1 MCAVFPMSILKTMY
15 AVHSPVTRRVRR
27 IRTRRLDK
35 RFDMGVEAYA
45 LCCALSSIESL
56 VPARSYGDDGAG
68 PVGVAAQRA
77 KTVSGAPLDV
87 CAPGS
92 RCGNERLLG
101 NLLTQGSRE
110 SEVVQGD
117 AERGLAELR
126 VVSTSEPRGE
136 LADPRPVLRDANLGV
151 RRPFADSD
159 RVGRS
164 PGRFDGCADLVRL
177 QRAAPDMGKCDAERR
192 GVRK

>member
-45 LCCALSSIESL
+45 LFCALSSIESL
-56 VPARSYGDDGAG
+56 VPARAYGDDGAG

-77 KTVSGAPLDV
+77 KTVSGAQVDVNGNDPLDRNGLLDPFHGLELSGPGDEKADA

-101 NLLTQGSRE
+101 KDRK
-110 SEVVQGD
+110 
-117 AERGLAELR
+117 
-126 VVSTSEPRGE
+126 STRLNS
-136 LADPRPVLRDANLGV
+136 
-151 RRPFADSD
+151 S
-159 RVGRS
+159 
-164 PGRFDGCADLVRL
+164 LV
-177 QRAAPDMGKCDAERR
+177 AISYA
-192 GVRK
+192 V